1 MTSPPASSRRG
12 PGAPLAG
19 RRRSRIHAMSQAF
32 AAIVLLAVAGGAA
45 AQNTGGKLVE
55 TKDGIVFQKN
65 TPTPWPTP
73 ARADRSA
80 DAGGG
85 LVTIAP
91 PRDAGPTGPAVVSAA
106 FVTFRGTVVRIEKG
120 AAITIL
126 DSRTGKERRVLLA
139 KAAVVPEGIKEG
151 DAVALRVPL
160 EEGSGARTADRVEL
174 QKTPAATDQKSKFTQ
189 AQAPGSR

>member
-1 MTSPPASSRRG
+1 MKGSR
-12 PGAPLAG
+12 
-19 RRRSRIHAMSQAF
+19 
-32 AAIVLLAVAGGAA
+32 AALVLLAAAGVAA
-45 AQNTGGKLVE
+45 AQSLNPGGKLVE

-65 TPTPWPTP
+65 TPTPRP
-73 ARADRSA
+73 ARERADQPA
-80 DAGGG
+80 DSGGG

-91 PRDAGPTGPAVVSAA
+91 SQGPSGPAVVDAA

-126 DSRTGKERRVLLA
+126 DGRTGKERRVLLA

-151 DAVALRVPL
+151 DAVAVRVPL

-174 QKTPAATDQKSKFTQ
+174 QKTPAAIDPKSKFTQ
-189 AQAPGSR
+189 AKAPATR